1 MAVEISDGM
10 LLMGWAIASWAIGV
24 LSALMVLY
32 CCHGGS
38 ENMVKTQAA
47 PVQTDIPPPPDSDD
61 SDDGGIRRRKPIP
74 FDQVYLTNNQK
85 YFIHMLAA
93 HVKADTLKVLRQ

>member
-24 LSALMVLY
+24 LSAITVLY

-38 ENMVKTQAA
+38 TSMVKTQTA

-61 SDDGGIRRRKPIP
+61 SDDGGTRRRKRIP
-74 FDQVYLTNNQK
+74 FDTV
-85 YFIHMLAA
+85 
-93 HVKADTLKVLRQ
+93 